1 MYCVAQETEAGLAAP
16 AAELPERSGSE
27 LAYSAVG
34 IPAEPALGQEL
45 CLSGQN
51 PRGVRTLKLAG
62 QEVGGLLDPSCR
74 LKSFESWATGNAL
87 LRKDGLLHVQ
97 DALKSRLPGPGI

>member
-1 MYCVAQETEAGLAAP
+1 MYCVAQETEAGLGSPSCPALTEEWLRASLSSGDSCRARFGAGTAP
-16 AAELPERSGSE
+16 PRPGIQGSE
-27 LAYSAVG
+27 NS
-34 IPAEPALGQEL
+34 E
-45 CLSGQN
+45 
-51 PRGVRTLKLAG
+51 AG

-97 DALKSRLPGPGI
+97 DTLKSGLPGSGM

>member
-1 MYCVAQETEAGLAAP
+1 M
-16 AAELPERSGSE
+16 
-27 LAYSAVG
+27 
-34 IPAEPALGQEL
+34 
-45 CLSGQN
+45 
-51 PRGVRTLKLAG
+51 
-62 QEVGGLLDPSCR
+62 LDPSCR

>member
-1 MYCVAQETEAGLAAP
+1 MKHISGAPPGPGFVYCVAQETEAGLAAP

-45 CLSGQN
+45 CLPGQE
-51 PRGVRTLKLAG
+51 PRGVRTLKL
-62 QEVGGLLDPSCR
+62 GGR
-74 LKSFESWATGNAL
+74 
-87 LRKDGLLHVQ
+87 
-97 DALKSRLPGPGI
+97 

>member
-1 MYCVAQETEAGLAAP
+1 MPPRPGTQ
-16 AAELPERSGSE
+16 GSE
-27 LAYSAVG
+27 NS
-34 IPAEPALGQEL
+34 E
-45 CLSGQN
+45 
-51 PRGVRTLKLAG
+51 AG

-74 LKSFESWATGNAL
+74 LKSFVSWATGNAL